1 MARLFGTDGVR
12 GVANTELTAELA
24 LALGRAAARVLAGR
38 WGDPPRVVV
47 GRDTRASGEMLE
59 AALAAGLMSAGA
71 TVIPLGVM
79 TTPGVSY
86 LTGALHATG
95 GAVIS
100 ASHNPPEYNGIKFFD
115 PQGRKLPDELEEA
128 VEELVLDGR
137 GEGSPA
143 AGGGPGAA
151 SGSGT
156 GDGAAVAAGRGGGA
170 PAGAAGF
177 VPPVGGGVGRWQAVP
192 DAGERYLEHLRRVAG
207 PGLEGLRVVLDC
219 AHGAAT
225 PWAPAAWRAVGAR
238 VTVIHDAPDGTN
250 INVGCGSTAPQSLA
264 EAVRREGAD
273 LGLAF
278 DGDADRVI
286 AVDEQGRVVDGDA
299 ILAVLALD
307 MARRGD
313 LPGGT
318 VVATVMSNLGLE
330 RALKAAGLRL
340 VRTRVGDRHVCEAME
355 EGGYVLGGEQSG
367 HIILRRHAVT
377 GDGIL
382 TGLALASVM
391 VRTGQPLSR
400 LAAVVQ
406 PVPQVLINVPVAR
419 RDGWEEEP
427 GIQAAIAA
435 ARQRLGE
442 GGRILVRPSGTEP
455 LIRVMVEGDD
465 EALVREL
472 AESVAG
478 AIRRALGRGT
488 D

>member
-12 GVANTELTAELA
+12 GVANTELSAELA
-24 LALGRAAARVLAGR
+24 LALGRALARVLEERG
-38 WGDPPRVVV
+38 GGQPRIVV
-47 GRDTRASGEMLE
+47 GRDTRASGELLE
-59 AALAAGLMSAGA
+59 AALSAGLMSAGA
-71 TVIPLGVM
+71 LVVPLGVM

-86 LTGALHATG
+86 LTGALGATG

-128 VEELVLDGR
+128 VEALVA
-137 GEGSPA
+137 E
-143 AGGGPGAA
+143 AGGG
-151 SGSGT
+151 
-156 GDGAAVAAGRGGGA
+156 
-170 PAGAAGF
+170 AGF
-177 VPPVGGGVGRWQAVP
+177 VPPVGGAVGRRQAAA
-192 DAGERYLEHLRRVAG
+192 DAGDRYLAHLRQVAVT
-207 PGLEGLRVVLDC
+207 GLEGLRVVLDC

-225 PWAPAAWRAVGAR
+225 PWAPAAWQAVGAR

-250 INVGCGSTAPQSLA
+250 INVGCGSTAPQALA
-264 EAVRREGAD
+264 QVVRQQGAD

-286 AVDEQGRVVDGDA
+286 AVDERGHIVDGDA
-299 ILAVLALD
+299 ILAILALD
-307 MARRGD
+307 MAARGE
-313 LPGGT
+313 LAGNT

-330 RALKAAGLRL
+330 RALKAAGLQL
-340 VRTRVGDRHVCEAME
+340 VRTRVGDRHVFEAME
-355 EGGYVLGGEQSG
+355 QGGFVLGGEQSG
-367 HIILRRHAVT
+367 HIILRHHAVT

-382 TGLALASVM
+382 TGLALAAVM
-391 VRTGQPLSR
+391 VRAGKPLSQ

-406 PVPQVLINVPVAR
+406 PVPQVLLNVPVAR

-427 GIQAAIAA
+427 SIQAAIAA

-442 GGRILVRPSGTEP
+442 DGRILVRASGTEP

-465 EALVREL
+465 AALVREL

-478 AIRRALGRGT
+478 AIRRALGSPA

>member
-1 MARLFGTDGVR
+1 MTRLFGTDGVR
-12 GVANTELTAELA
+12 GVANADLTAELA
-24 LALGRAAARVLAGR
+24 LALGRAAGQVLAGR
-38 WGDPPRVVV
+38 WGVRPRVVV

-71 TVIPLGVM
+71 TVVPLGVM

-86 LTGALHATG
+86 LTTALGATG

-128 VEELVLDGR
+128 VEAAVLRSGQ
-137 GEGSPA
+137 GGPSGAPGSPA
-143 AGGGPGAA
+143 AGGA
-151 SGSGT
+151 
-156 GDGAAVAAGRGGGA
+156 DAAGATGA
-170 PAGAAGF
+170 EAGAAAF
-177 VPPVGGGVGRWQAVP
+177 VPPVGGAVGRREEAP
-192 DAGERYLEHLRRVAG
+192 DAGRRYLEHLRRAAG
-207 PGLEGLRVVLDC
+207 PGLEGLHVVLDC

-225 PWAPAAWRAVGAR
+225 PWAPAVWRAVGAR
-238 VTVIHDAPDGTN
+238 VTVIHAAPDGTN
-250 INVGCGSTAPQSLA
+250 INVGCGSTAPQALA

-286 AVDEQGRVVDGDA
+286 AVDERGRVVDGDA

-307 MARRGD
+307 MARRGE
-313 LPGGT
+313 LPDRT

-340 VRTRVGDRHVCEAME
+340 VRTRVGDRHVFEAME
-355 EGGYVLGGEQSG
+355 QGGYALGGEQSG

-382 TGLALASVM
+382 TGLVLASVM
-391 VRTGQPLSR
+391 VRTGQPLSQ
-400 LAAVVQ
+400 LASVVQ
-406 PVPQVLINVPVAR
+406 PVPQVLLNVPVKR
-419 RDGWEEEP
+419 REGWEDEP
-427 GIQAAIAA
+427 AIQAAIAA

-442 GGRILVRPSGTEP
+442 AGRVLVRASGTEP

-478 AIRRALGRGT
+478 AIRRALGSGT

>member
-12 GVANTELTAELA
+12 GVANTELSAELA
-24 LALGRAAARVLAGR
+24 LALGRALARVLEERGGGR
-38 WGDPPRVVV
+38 PRIVV
-47 GRDTRASGEMLE
+47 GRDTRASGELLE
-59 AALAAGLMSAGA
+59 AALSAGLMSAGA
-71 TVIPLGVM
+71 LVVPLGVM

-86 LTGALHATG
+86 LTGALGATG

-128 VEELVLDGR
+128 VEGLVA
-137 GEGSPA
+137 E
-143 AGGGPGAA
+143 AGGG
-151 SGSGT
+151 
-156 GDGAAVAAGRGGGA
+156 
-170 PAGAAGF
+170 AGF
-177 VPPVGGGVGRWQAVP
+177 VPPVGGAVGRRQAAA
-192 DAGERYLEHLRRVAG
+192 DAGDRYLAHLRQVAG
-207 PGLEGLRVVLDC
+207 TGLEGLRVVLDC

-225 PWAPAAWRAVGAR
+225 PWAPAAWQAVGAR

-250 INVGCGSTAPQSLA
+250 INVGCGSTAPQALA
-264 EAVRREGAD
+264 QVVRQQGAD

-286 AVDEQGRVVDGDA
+286 AVDERGRIVDGDA

-307 MARRGD
+307 MAARGE
-313 LPGGT
+313 LAGNT

-340 VRTRVGDRHVCEAME
+340 VRTRVGDRHVFETME
-355 EGGYVLGGEQSG
+355 QGGFVLGGEQSG

-382 TGLALASVM
+382 TGLALAAVM
-391 VRTGQPLSR
+391 VRAGKPLSQ

-406 PVPQVLINVPVAR
+406 PVPQVLLNVPVTR
-419 RDGWEEEP
+419 RDGWEEDP
-427 GIQAAIAA
+427 SIQAAIAA

-442 GGRILVRPSGTEP
+442 EGRILVRASGTEP

-465 EALVREL
+465 AALVREL

-478 AIRRALGRGT
+478 AIRRALRLPA

>member
-24 LALGRAAARVLAGR
+24 LDLGRAAARVLAER
-38 WGDPPRVVV
+38 WGGPPRVVL
-47 GRDTRASGEMLE
+47 GRDTRASGELLE

-71 TVIPLGVM
+71 MVVPLGVM
-79 TTPGVSY
+79 TTPGVSH
-86 LTGALHATG
+86 LTGALGATG

-128 VEELVLDGR
+128 VEGLVL
-137 GEGSPA
+137 E
-143 AGGGPGAA
+143 
-151 SGSGT
+151 
-156 GDGAAVAAGRGGGA
+156 

-177 VPPVGGGVGRWQAVP
+177 VPPVGGAVGRRQEAP
-192 DAGERYLEHLRRVAG
+192 EAGDRYLEHLGRAAG
-207 PGLEGLRVVLDC
+207 TRFDGLRVVLDC

-225 PWAPAAWRAVGAR
+225 PWAPAAWRALGAR
-238 VTVIHDAPDGTN
+238 VTVINDAPDGTN
-250 INVGCGSTAPQSLA
+250 INVGCGSTAPQALA

-286 AVDEQGRVVDGDA
+286 AVDETGRIVDGDA

-307 MARRGD
+307 MAARGELAGD
-313 LPGGT
+313 T

-340 VRTRVGDRHVCEAME
+340 VRTRVGDRHVFEAME
-355 EGGYVLGGEQSG
+355 QGGFVLGGEQSG
-367 HIILRRHAVT
+367 HVILRRHAVT

-382 TGLALASVM
+382 TGLALAAVM
-391 VRTGQPLSR
+391 VRTGKPLSQ

-406 PVPQVLINVPVAR
+406 PVPQVLLNVPVAR
-419 RDGWEEEP
+419 RDGWEEDP
-427 GIQAAIAA
+427 AIQAAIDA
-435 ARQRLGE
+435 ARRRLGE
-442 GGRILVRPSGTEP
+442 AGRILVRASGTEP

-472 AESVAG
+472 AEAVAG
-478 AIRRALGRGT
+478 AVRRALGSPAGR
-488 D
+488 

>member
-24 LALGRAAARVLAGR
+24 LALGRALARVLEERG
-38 WGDPPRVVV
+38 GGQPRIVV
-47 GRDTRASGEMLE
+47 GRDTRASGELLE
-59 AALAAGLMSAGA
+59 AALSAGLMSAGA
-71 TVIPLGVM
+71 LVVPLGVM

-86 LTGALHATG
+86 LTGALGATG

-128 VEELVLDGR
+128 VEGLVA
-137 GEGSPA
+137 E
-143 AGGGPGAA
+143 AGGG
-151 SGSGT
+151 
-156 GDGAAVAAGRGGGA
+156 
-170 PAGAAGF
+170 AGF
-177 VPPVGGGVGRWQAVP
+177 VPPVGGAVGRRQAAA
-192 DAGERYLEHLRRVAG
+192 DAGDRYLAHLRQVAG
-207 PGLEGLRVVLDC
+207 TGLEGLRVVLDC

-225 PWAPAAWRAVGAR
+225 PWAPAAWQAVGAR

-250 INVGCGSTAPQSLA
+250 INVGCGSTAPQALA
-264 EAVRREGAD
+264 QVVRQQGAD

-286 AVDEQGRVVDGDA
+286 AVDERGHIVDGDA
-299 ILAVLALD
+299 ILAILALD
-307 MARRGD
+307 MAARGE
-313 LPGGT
+313 LAGNT

-340 VRTRVGDRHVCEAME
+340 VRTRVGDRHVFEAME
-355 EGGYVLGGEQSG
+355 QGGFVLGGEQSG

-382 TGLALASVM
+382 TGLALAAVM
-391 VRTGQPLSR
+391 VRAGKPLSQ

-406 PVPQVLINVPVAR
+406 PVPQVLLNVPVTR

-427 GIQAAIAA
+427 SIQAAIAA

-442 GGRILVRPSGTEP
+442 EGRILVRASGTEP

-465 EALVREL
+465 AALVREL

-478 AIRRALGRGT
+478 AIRRALGSPA